1 MISSNKLNK
10 FYQIGIVGIVLIYKD
25 QALDLIFSYQD
36 WIKMHWFVTLLAFY
50 SVFTISGVLIL
61 PTAVFE
67 ITNGFIYAT
76 LFDGKIYGFFIGLF
90 FHMIF
95 NAISST
101 LAYAFAKYIFGKRLK
116 ELLIDTSEKMQL
128 LNFIFKTQ
136 GFKALAL
143 LKLSPLLPISIF
155 NYAVGGFE
163 SKFIII
169 FFCFI
174 ILIAYLI

>member
-1 MISSNKLNK
+1 M
-10 FYQIGIVGIVLIYKD
+10 
-25 QALDLIFSYQD
+25 
-36 WIKMHWFVTLLAFY
+36 
-50 SVFTISGVLIL
+50 
-61 PTAVFE
+61 
-67 ITNGFIYAT
+67 TN
-76 LFDGKIYGFFIGLF
+76 
-90 FHMIF
+90 
-95 NAISST
+95 
-101 LAYAFAKYIFGKRLK
+101 YAFAKYIFGKRLK